1 METNRPRSGPAW
13 ALTVFVIMFAL
24 IIGAIGESVLE
35 PPAARLVAEAQARA
49 STTLHDLTSKPPTE
63 RATTAPSQAGSRS
76 STTPASSEVS
86 TVANAPSTPA
96 VAQKTAA
103 AVPVQTTA
111 SDEPFISV
119 VQKAGPAVVT
129 VINQMPAAPAA
140 FGQIAQPEAL
150 GSGVIIDQA
159 GHIITNNHVVAGG
172 GTFQVIF
179 ANGQQKVPATLV
191 GRDPVSDIA
200 VLKVNVPV
208 PAVATFGNSDELQP
222 GEQVVAIGSALGD
235 FRNTVTHGIVSGLD
249 RTLPANSGEAL
260 SGLIQTDAPI
270 NHGNSGGPLLNL
282 QGQVIGI
289 NTAVVRSTGAGGDI
303 AEGLG
308 FAIPSNT
315 VKQIADQLMQHGV
328 VPRPFLGVT
337 AGMISPQIASY
348 YSLSVTH
355 GALIQSVETGSPA
368 DKAGLKAGDVITA
381 IDNTTLDDTH
391 SLADVLLAHH
401 VGDSVKLTVTRGSQ
415 SLTLTATLGQRP
427 ANS

>member
-13 ALTVFVIMFAL
+13 ALTVFVIILAL

-35 PPAARLVAEAQARA
+35 PRAARVLSQAEARA
-49 STTLHDLTSKPPTE
+49 STALSDLTSKPATALATAVPTPNTTQP
-63 RATTAPSQAGSRS
+63 AMNSTSATAPAI
-76 STTPASSEVS
+76 
-86 TVANAPSTPA
+86 ANAPSTPA
-96 VAQKTAA
+96 VAQTTAA
-103 AVPVQTTA
+103 TTPVQTT
-111 SDEPFISV
+111 STDEPFISV

-129 VINQMPAAPAA
+129 VVNQMPAAQTA

-150 GSGVIIDQA
+150 GSGVIIDKA
-159 GHIITNNHVVAGG
+159 GHIVTNNHVVAGG

-200 VLKVNVPV
+200 VLKVSVPV
-208 PAVATFGNSDELQP
+208 PAVATFGNSDDLQP

-282 QGQVIGI
+282 HGQVIGI
-289 NTAVVRSTGAGGDI
+289 NTAVVQSTGVGGDI
-303 AEGLG
+303 AVGLG

-315 VKQIADQLMQHGV
+315 VKQIADQLIQHGV

-355 GALIQSVETGSPA
+355 GALIQSVEPGSPA

-381 IDNTTLDDTH
+381 IDKTTLNDTH
-391 SLADVLLAHH
+391 SLADVLLAHK
-401 VGDSVKLTVTRGSQ
+401 VGDSVTLTVARGSQ
-415 SLTLTATLGQRP
+415 TLTLTATLGQRP